1 MKQLS
6 KLKLANISKANML
19 HEEMRKLYGG
29 IYCHLGYVEYVANY
43 YEGKCSCW
51 CEDYE
56 DDAYVYKLT
65 AAGAYQSIEIVMP

>member
-29 IYCHLGYVEYVANY
+29 NYCNWVSDNHVTNY
-43 YEGKCSCW
+43 NEDRCSCG
-51 CEDYE
+51 CYNYNDSYSYMTT
-56 DDAYVYKLT
+56 DAIYYKSNGT
-65 AAGAYQSIEIVMP
+65 VIP